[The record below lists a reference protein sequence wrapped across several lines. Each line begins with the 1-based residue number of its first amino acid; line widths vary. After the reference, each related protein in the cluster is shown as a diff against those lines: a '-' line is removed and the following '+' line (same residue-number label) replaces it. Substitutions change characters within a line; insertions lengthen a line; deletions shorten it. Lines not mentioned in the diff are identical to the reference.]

1 MPPGEGAVLPDLAAA
16 TARGGGRGMHADVV
30 IVLDGALSIE
40 LDGSVEVAL
49 SAGDCLVQLR
59 ARHVLD
65 QQSGARYNI
74 G

>member
-1 MPPGEGAVLPDLAAA
+1 
-16 TARGGGRGMHADVV
+16 MHADVV